1 MRGYPVFRSDKPLM
15 RLKTKKNEAVSR
27 RRLMSEPAHGV
38 RPILGSVEGL
48 ALLRWQLEK
57 IVRAVL
63 GRVVP
68 GRVVPTCAVPGQVA
82 RLVRAVKLA

>member
-1 MRGYPVFRSDKPLM
+1 
-15 RLKTKKNEAVSR
+15 
-27 RRLMSEPAHGV
+27 MSEPAHGV

-68 GRVVPTCAVPGQVA
+68 SCAVPGQVA
-82 RLVRAVKLA
+82 RLVRAAKLA